1 MLFFVMLMS
10 HTFQYNTIHMSVVNN
25 LYIALEH
32 ELYTHVYSLD
42 IVIRVRLNYLSR
54 NHKNRA
60 AQTIYSLEMN
70 QYL

>member
-1 MLFFVMLMS
+1 
-10 HTFQYNTIHMSVVNN
+10 MSVVNN